1 MNRKACLALHTAK
14 DHVIA
19 SAIAETVVEAILDG
33 ELECCNIP
41 TNCQVRVELVRVG
54 RIIKGGKSKHATATK
69 ALISELG
76 FLGSAKDQ
84 RTAELDYASAE
95 KISESVIIPTPGSKS
110 KCAFRLDIPTHLPP
124 TVELSSVRISYS
136 VVATCDPGTGKLLQ
150 SSKPV
155 NIIRQTPGPV
165 NLEPS
170 QTVVYPESPLAI
182 QARFQTLS
190 PSAKRLNI
198 PVALQL
204 HGMLLPPTES
214 MHNNESRWLVPRE
227 IRWELEET
235 AVLIT
240 GSPDSTG
247 QVPMATAQKVLKKQ
261 QLSAGKEKLK
271 LKYPFTRAG
280 NTVVRM
286 LEEEG
291 GMEIPINVM
300 APADT
305 DLSDGRTLSIAGAH
319 ILHTVRDCANPL
331 SSSQAHSRFAVYLE
345 YKLHIWVRTGEDVFD
360 NASGDLMNRKVD
372 EMAYTI
378 LCPLNTQRT
387 PRGDGDAHGDEEPAT
402 IVPPR
407 YEGGWIEPPPEYATY
422 S

>member
-1 MNRKACLALHTAK
+1 MNRRPCLALHTVT

-19 SAIAETVVEAILDG
+19 SAVSETVLGPTVTG
-33 ELECCNIP
+33 QLEYSNIP
-41 TNCQVRVELVRVG
+41 TNCPVRVELIRVG
-54 RIIKGGKSKHATATK
+54 RIIKGGKSKHATTTK
-69 ALISELG
+69 AFISELG

-84 RTAELDYASAE
+84 KRAELDYASAE

-110 KCAFRLDIPTHLPP
+110 RCEFRLDIPTDLPP
-124 TVELSSVRISYS
+124 TVELSSVRISYAI
-136 VVATCDPGTGKLLQ
+136 VATCDLGTGRLLQ
-150 SSKPV
+150 SSKPI
-155 NIIRQTPGPV
+155 NIIRQTIGPV

-170 QTVVYPESPLAI
+170 PTVVYPESPLAI
-182 QARFQTLS
+182 QARFETLS
-190 PSAKRLNI
+190 PSPKRLNI

-204 HGMLLPPTES
+204 HGMLLPPTEC
-214 MHNNESRWLVPRE
+214 MHSNESRWLVPRE

-235 AVLIT
+235 AVLII
-240 GSPDSTG
+240 GAPDSTG

-271 LKYPFTRAG
+271 LKYPFTRPG
-280 NTVVRM
+280 NTLVRM
-286 LEEEG
+286 LEDEG
-291 GMEIPINVM
+291 GMEIPINVT
-300 APADT
+300 APAET
-305 DLSDGRTLSIAGAH
+305 DLSDGRALSIAGAH
-319 ILHTVRDCANPL
+319 ILHTVRDCAPPL
-331 SSSQAHSRFAVYLE
+331 NSSPAHTRFAVYLE

-378 LCPLNTQRT
+378 LCLLNTQRT
-387 PRGDGDAHGDEEPAT
+387 PRGDGDAHADEEPAPM
-402 IVPPR
+402 VPPR